1 MALAM
6 AAVTFT
12 SCEDV
17 PAPYDYPGNGGEDIY
32 FNQSFATDLGEF
44 QSFGTND
51 NIAWTIDYS
60 SACIT
65 GYKDFDGDGTKTN
78 EAGVTYLVSPEI
90 DLTKASKAYIEMNH
104 AMKYER
110 ADVNANNT
118 LLISKDYTDDPTKA
132 TWTSIAYPT
141 TGLNDASTKEFVF
154 VTSAANIPAE
164 FIGQKVRIAFR
175 HTCTESQSSTWEVKS
190 LAVKEGEAENG
201 GATPPAGA
209 VGDGTEAN
217 PYIVTDIITNGA
229 SGSNVF
235 VKAYIVGFVPDKAI
249 DEAKFTAE
257 GCEAASNVIVAAS
270 ADETSVSNV
279 MPVQLP
285 FGDVRTGVNL
295 KDNPGN
301 IKQEVLLCGNVE
313 TYFGKTGLKSVVWA
327 KIGGKEFGIKPGT
340 DIPIVGTP
348 KGAGTKE
355 DPFNV
360 AAANKYIKDG
370 GDATVEKYVKGKISE
385 LKEFRSEYGSIS
397 YYISEDG
404 TTANQFYVFGG
415 NNLGGTKFTKLE
427 ELKVGDEVVICGK
440 LKNYNGTYEF
450 DSKNYLVS
458 LNGKKAET
466 GGGEVTPPAPTG
478 DNLLANGNC
487 ETWDGTTPV
496 NWKTTSTAGNA
507 SLKQSTDAH
516 GGSYSISVGFNEKQ
530 NKRLGYKEITLK
542 AGTYKFSFYAKS
554 TTADASQCRPG
565 YVVVTDGVA
574 DKNYNYS
581 TDYASLNNSTWTLV
595 SYEFTLTETK
605 TICLVVMNPKT
616 TSHATAQNIL
626 VDDASL
632 VTSNGG
638 FAE

>member
-17 PAPYDYPGNGGEDIY
+17 PAPYDYPGTGG
-32 FNQSFATDLGEF
+32 
-44 QSFGTND
+44 GT
-51 NIAWTIDYS
+51 TTPS
-60 SACIT
+60 
-65 GYKDFDGDGTKTN
+65 
-78 EAGVTYLVSPEI
+78 EGVG
-90 DLTKASKAYIEMNH
+90 N
-104 AMKYER
+104 
-110 ADVNANNT
+110 
-118 LLISKDYTDDPTKA
+118 
-132 TWTSIAYPT
+132 
-141 TGLNDASTKEFVF
+141 
-154 VTSAANIPAE
+154 
-164 FIGQKVRIAFR
+164 
-175 HTCTESQSSTWEVKS
+175 
-190 LAVKEGEAENG
+190 
-201 GATPPAGA
+201 
-209 VGDGTEAN
+209 GTEAN
-217 PYIVTDIITNGA
+217 PYIVSDITNGA
-229 SGSNVF
+229 KGTNVF

-257 GCEAASNVIVAAS
+257 GCESASNVIVAAS
-270 ADETSVSNV
+270 ADETSINNV

-301 IKQEVLLCGNVE
+301 IKQEVVLCGNVE
-313 TYFGKTGLKSVVWA
+313 NYFGKPGLKSVVWA

-340 DIPIVGTP
+340 DIPIVGDP

-397 YYISEDG
+397 YYISDDG
-404 TTANQFYVFGG
+404 TTDTQFYVFGG

-427 ELKVGDEVVICGK
+427 DLKVGDEVVICGK

-466 GGGEVTPPAPTG
+466 GGGEEKPGGGEVTPPAPTG

-487 ETWDGTTPV
+487 ETWDGTT
-496 NWKTTSTAGNA
+496 
-507 SLKQSTDAH
+507 
-516 GGSYSISVGFNEKQ
+516 
-530 NKRLGYKEITLK
+530 
-542 AGTYKFSFYAKS
+542 
-554 TTADASQCRPG
+554 ADKSQCRPG
-565 YVVVTDGVA
+565 YVFVTDGVA
-574 DKNYNYS
+574 DKTYNYR
-581 TDYASLNNSTWTLV
+581 DAYEPLNNSTWTLV

-616 TSHATAQNIL
+616 TAYATAQDIL

>member
-1 MALAM
+1 MKKIALSIMALAM

-17 PAPYDYPGNGGEDIY
+17 PAPYDYPGNGGSEGVY
-32 FNQSFATDLGEF
+32 LNQSFAKDLGDF
-44 QSFGTND
+44 KSFGTND

-65 GYKDFDGDGTKTN
+65 GYKDFDGDGTKSN

-132 TWTSIAYPT
+132 TWTPIAYPT

-175 HTCTESQSSTWEVKS
+175 HTCTDKQSSTWEIKTLS
-190 LAVKEGEAENG
+190 VKEGEAQNG
-201 GATPPAGA
+201 GGTTPPSEG
-209 VGDGTEAN
+209 VGNGTEAN
-217 PYIVTDIITNGA
+217 PYIVSDITNGA
-229 SGSNVF
+229 KGNNVF
-235 VKAYIVGFVPDKAI
+235 VKAYIVGFVPDKSI
-249 DEAKFTAE
+249 EEAKFTAE
-257 GCEAASNVIVAAS
+257 GCESESNVIVAAS
-270 ADETSVSNV
+270 ADETNVSNV

-285 FGDVRTGVNL
+285 VGAVRTGINL
-295 KDNPGN
+295 KGNPGN
-301 IKQEVLLCGNVE
+301 IKQEVVLCGNVE
-313 TYFGKTGLKSVVWA
+313 NYFGKPGLKAVVWA

-348 KGAGTKE
+348 KGTGTKE

-370 GDATVEKYVKGKISE
+370 GDATVEKYVKGKVSE
-385 LKEFRSEYGSIS
+385 LQGFREEYGSIS

-404 TTANQFYVFGG
+404 KTANQFYVFGG

-427 ELKVGDEVVICGK
+427 DLKVGDEVVICGK

-466 GGGEVTPPAPTG
+466 GGGEEKPGGGEEKPGGGAIAGNTLTVEASAMGVENAKAMPTIT
-478 DNLLANGNC
+478 L
-487 ETWDGTTPV
+487 TDGTKLAFDGGGNQNAPKYYNAGKNIRMYPKNSMTI
-496 NWKTTSTAGNA
+496 TATKNIEKVEFVVDVYDGVTYNA
-507 SLKQSTDAH
+507 SGDISAEPGKVTTQDTNIIISGISGKSTKFTNTSATT
-516 GGSYSISVGFNEKQ
+516 GAASQVRIKTI
-530 NKRLGYKEITLK
+530 KIT
-542 AGTYKFSFYAKS
+542 YAK
-554 TTADASQCRPG
+554 
-565 YVVVTDGVA
+565 
-574 DKNYNYS
+574 
-581 TDYASLNNSTWTLV
+581 
-595 SYEFTLTETK
+595 
-605 TICLVVMNPKT
+605 
-616 TSHATAQNIL
+616 
-626 VDDASL
+626 
-632 VTSNGG
+632 
-638 FAE
+638 

>member
-17 PAPYDYPGNGGEDIY
+17 PAPYDYPGNGGGGSTTEGVY
-32 FNQSFATDLGEF
+32 LEKSFAKDLGDF
-44 QSFGTND
+44 KSFGTND

-65 GYKDFDGDGTKTN
+65 GYKDFNGDGTKSN

-132 TWTSIAYPT
+132 TWTPIAYPT

-175 HTCTESQSSTWEVKS
+175 HTCTDKQSSTWEIKTLS
-190 LAVKEGEAENG
+190 VKEGEVEN
-201 GATPPAGA
+201 
-209 VGDGTEAN
+209 
-217 PYIVTDIITNGA
+217 
-229 SGSNVF
+229 
-235 VKAYIVGFVPDKAI
+235 
-249 DEAKFTAE
+249 
-257 GCEAASNVIVAAS
+257 
-270 ADETSVSNV
+270 
-279 MPVQLP
+279 
-285 FGDVRTGVNL
+285 
-295 KDNPGN
+295 
-301 IKQEVLLCGNVE
+301 
-313 TYFGKTGLKSVVWA
+313 
-327 KIGGKEFGIKPGT
+327 
-340 DIPIVGTP
+340 
-348 KGAGTKE
+348 
-355 DPFNV
+355 
-360 AAANKYIKDG
+360 
-370 GDATVEKYVKGKISE
+370 
-385 LKEFRSEYGSIS
+385 
-397 YYISEDG
+397 
-404 TTANQFYVFGG
+404 
-415 NNLGGTKFTKLE
+415 
-427 ELKVGDEVVICGK
+427 
-440 LKNYNGTYEF
+440 
-450 DSKNYLVS
+450 
-458 LNGKKAET
+458 

-496 NWKTTSTAGNA
+496 NWKTTSKAGNA

-516 GGSYSISVGFNEKQ
+516 GGSYSISVGFNASQ

-554 TTADASQCRPG
+554 TTADKSQCRPG

-574 DKNYNYS
+574 DKNYNYR
-581 TDYASLNNSTWTLV
+581 TDYEPLNNSTWTLV

-616 TSHATAQNIL
+616 TAYATAQDIL

>member
-1 MALAM
+1 MMALAM

-17 PAPYDYPGNGGEDIY
+17 PAPYDYPGTGGGGSTTEGVY
-32 FNQSFATDLGEF
+32 LNQSFAKDLGDF
-44 QSFGTND
+44 KSFGTND
-51 NIAWTIDYS
+51 NIAWKIDYS

-65 GYKDFDGDGTKTN
+65 GFKDYNGDGTKTN

-110 ADVNANNT
+110 GDVNANNT

-132 TWTSIAYPT
+132 TWTPIAYPT

-164 FIGQKVRIAFR
+164 YIGQKVRIAFR
-175 HTCTESQSSTWEVKS
+175 HTCTDKQSSTWEIKTLS
-190 LAVKEGEAENG
+190 VKEGEVEN
-201 GATPPAGA
+201 
-209 VGDGTEAN
+209 
-217 PYIVTDIITNGA
+217 
-229 SGSNVF
+229 
-235 VKAYIVGFVPDKAI
+235 
-249 DEAKFTAE
+249 
-257 GCEAASNVIVAAS
+257 
-270 ADETSVSNV
+270 
-279 MPVQLP
+279 
-285 FGDVRTGVNL
+285 
-295 KDNPGN
+295 
-301 IKQEVLLCGNVE
+301 
-313 TYFGKTGLKSVVWA
+313 
-327 KIGGKEFGIKPGT
+327 
-340 DIPIVGTP
+340 
-348 KGAGTKE
+348 
-355 DPFNV
+355 
-360 AAANKYIKDG
+360 
-370 GDATVEKYVKGKISE
+370 
-385 LKEFRSEYGSIS
+385 
-397 YYISEDG
+397 
-404 TTANQFYVFGG
+404 
-415 NNLGGTKFTKLE
+415 
-427 ELKVGDEVVICGK
+427 
-440 LKNYNGTYEF
+440 
-450 DSKNYLVS
+450 
-458 LNGKKAET
+458 

-496 NWKTTSTAGNA
+496 NWKTTSKAGNA

-516 GGSYSISVGFNEKQ
+516 GGSYSISVGFNASQ

-554 TTADASQCRPG
+554 TTADKSQCRPG

-574 DKNYNYS
+574 DKNYNYR
-581 TDYASLNNSTWTLV
+581 TDYEPLNNSTWTLV

-616 TSHATAQNIL
+616 TAYATAQDIL

>member
-17 PAPYDYPGNGGEDIY
+17 PAPYDYPGTGGGGSTTEGVY
-32 FNQSFATDLGEF
+32 LNQSFAKDLGDF
-44 QSFGTND
+44 KSFGTND
-51 NIAWTIDYS
+51 NIKWAIDYS
-60 SACIT
+60 SACIS
-65 GYKDFDGDGTKTN
+65 GYKDFNGDGTKSN

-132 TWTSIAYPT
+132 TWTPIAYPT

-175 HTCTESQSSTWEVKS
+175 HTCTDKQSSTWEIKTLS
-190 LAVKEGEAENG
+190 VKEGEVEN
-201 GATPPAGA
+201 
-209 VGDGTEAN
+209 
-217 PYIVTDIITNGA
+217 
-229 SGSNVF
+229 
-235 VKAYIVGFVPDKAI
+235 
-249 DEAKFTAE
+249 
-257 GCEAASNVIVAAS
+257 
-270 ADETSVSNV
+270 
-279 MPVQLP
+279 
-285 FGDVRTGVNL
+285 
-295 KDNPGN
+295 
-301 IKQEVLLCGNVE
+301 
-313 TYFGKTGLKSVVWA
+313 
-327 KIGGKEFGIKPGT
+327 
-340 DIPIVGTP
+340 
-348 KGAGTKE
+348 
-355 DPFNV
+355 
-360 AAANKYIKDG
+360 
-370 GDATVEKYVKGKISE
+370 
-385 LKEFRSEYGSIS
+385 
-397 YYISEDG
+397 
-404 TTANQFYVFGG
+404 
-415 NNLGGTKFTKLE
+415 
-427 ELKVGDEVVICGK
+427 
-440 LKNYNGTYEF
+440 
-450 DSKNYLVS
+450 
-458 LNGKKAET
+458 

-496 NWKTTSTAGNA
+496 NWKTTSKAGNA

-516 GGSYSISVGFNEKQ
+516 GGSYSISVGFNASQ

-554 TTADASQCRPG
+554 TTADKSQCRPG

-574 DKNYNYS
+574 DKNYNYR
-581 TDYASLNNSTWTLV
+581 TDYEPLNNSTWTLV

-616 TSHATAQNIL
+616 TAYATAQDIL

>member
-1 MALAM
+1 MKKIALSIMALAM

-17 PAPYDYPGNGGEDIY
+17 PAPYDYPGNGGSEGVY
-32 FNQSFATDLGEF
+32 FEKSFATDLGEF

-65 GYKDFDGDGTKTN
+65 GYKDFDGDGTKSN

-175 HTCTESQSSTWEVKS
+175 HTCSESQSSTWEVKS

-209 VGDGTEAN
+209 VGDGTEVN

-270 ADETSVSNV
+270 ADETSVNNV
-279 MPVQLP
+279 IPVQLP

-301 IKQEVLLCGNVE
+301 IKQEVILCGNVE

-466 GGGEVTPPAPTG
+466 GGGTTPGGEEKPGGGETGGEEKPGGGVVEGNTLTVEASAMGIEDATAMPTIT
-478 DNLLANGNC
+478 L
-487 ETWDGTTPV
+487 TDGTKLTFAAGGNQNAPKYYNKGTNIRMYPKNSMTITATKNIEKV
-496 NWKTTSTAGNA
+496 EFVVDVYNKVTYNASGDVSAEPGKVETQDTNIIISGISSKSTKFTNTSTTTGAA
-507 SLKQSTDAH
+507 SQVRIKT
-516 GGSYSISVGFNEKQ
+516 IK
-530 NKRLGYKEITLK
+530 IT
-542 AGTYKFSFYAKS
+542 YAK
-554 TTADASQCRPG
+554 
-565 YVVVTDGVA
+565 
-574 DKNYNYS
+574 
-581 TDYASLNNSTWTLV
+581 
-595 SYEFTLTETK
+595 
-605 TICLVVMNPKT
+605 
-616 TSHATAQNIL
+616 
-626 VDDASL
+626 
-632 VTSNGG
+632 
-638 FAE
+638 

>member
-1 MALAM
+1 MKKIALSMMALAM

-17 PAPYDYPGNGGEDIY
+17 PAPYDYPGTGGGGSTTEGVY
-32 FNQSFATDLGEF
+32 LEKSFAKDLGDF
-44 QSFGTND
+44 KSFGTND

-65 GYKDFDGDGTKTN
+65 GYKDFDGDGNKSN

-110 ADVNANNT
+110 GDVNANNT

-132 TWTSIAYPT
+132 TWTPIAYPT

-175 HTCTESQSSTWEVKS
+175 HTCTDKQSSTWEIKTLS
-190 LAVKEGEAENG
+190 VKEGEAQN
-201 GATPPAGA
+201 
-209 VGDGTEAN
+209 
-217 PYIVTDIITNGA
+217 
-229 SGSNVF
+229 
-235 VKAYIVGFVPDKAI
+235 
-249 DEAKFTAE
+249 
-257 GCEAASNVIVAAS
+257 
-270 ADETSVSNV
+270 
-279 MPVQLP
+279 
-285 FGDVRTGVNL
+285 
-295 KDNPGN
+295 
-301 IKQEVLLCGNVE
+301 
-313 TYFGKTGLKSVVWA
+313 
-327 KIGGKEFGIKPGT
+327 
-340 DIPIVGTP
+340 
-348 KGAGTKE
+348 
-355 DPFNV
+355 
-360 AAANKYIKDG
+360 
-370 GDATVEKYVKGKISE
+370 
-385 LKEFRSEYGSIS
+385 
-397 YYISEDG
+397 
-404 TTANQFYVFGG
+404 
-415 NNLGGTKFTKLE
+415 
-427 ELKVGDEVVICGK
+427 
-440 LKNYNGTYEF
+440 
-450 DSKNYLVS
+450 
-458 LNGKKAET
+458 

-496 NWKTTSTAGNA
+496 NWKTTSKAGNA

-516 GGSYSISVGFNEKQ
+516 GGSYSISVGFNASQ

-554 TTADASQCRPG
+554 TTADKSQCRPG

-574 DKNYNYS
+574 DKNYNYREA
-581 TDYASLNNSTWTLV
+581 YEPLNNSTWTLV

-616 TSHATAQNIL
+616 TAYATAQDIL

>member
-17 PAPYDYPGNGGEDIY
+17 PAPYDYPGTGGGGSTTEGVY
-32 FNQSFATDLGEF
+32 LNQSFAKDLGDF
-44 QSFGTND
+44 KSFGTND
-51 NIAWTIDYS
+51 NIKWAIDYS
-60 SACIT
+60 SACIS
-65 GYKDFDGDGTKTN
+65 GYKDFNGDGTKTN

-132 TWTSIAYPT
+132 TWTPIAYPT

-175 HTCTESQSSTWEVKS
+175 HTCTDKQSSTWEIKTLS
-190 LAVKEGEAENG
+190 VKEGEVEN
-201 GATPPAGA
+201 
-209 VGDGTEAN
+209 
-217 PYIVTDIITNGA
+217 
-229 SGSNVF
+229 
-235 VKAYIVGFVPDKAI
+235 
-249 DEAKFTAE
+249 
-257 GCEAASNVIVAAS
+257 
-270 ADETSVSNV
+270 
-279 MPVQLP
+279 
-285 FGDVRTGVNL
+285 
-295 KDNPGN
+295 
-301 IKQEVLLCGNVE
+301 
-313 TYFGKTGLKSVVWA
+313 
-327 KIGGKEFGIKPGT
+327 
-340 DIPIVGTP
+340 
-348 KGAGTKE
+348 
-355 DPFNV
+355 
-360 AAANKYIKDG
+360 
-370 GDATVEKYVKGKISE
+370 
-385 LKEFRSEYGSIS
+385 
-397 YYISEDG
+397 
-404 TTANQFYVFGG
+404 
-415 NNLGGTKFTKLE
+415 
-427 ELKVGDEVVICGK
+427 
-440 LKNYNGTYEF
+440 
-450 DSKNYLVS
+450 
-458 LNGKKAET
+458 

-496 NWKTTSTAGNA
+496 NWKTTSKAGNA

-516 GGSYSISVGFNEKQ
+516 GGSYSISVGFNASQ

-554 TTADASQCRPG
+554 TTADKSQCRPG

-574 DKNYNYS
+574 DKNYNYREA
-581 TDYASLNNSTWTLV
+581 YEPLNNSTWTLV

-616 TSHATAQNIL
+616 TAYATAQDIL

>member
-17 PAPYDYPGNGGEDIY
+17 PAPYDYPGTGGGGSTTEGVY
-32 FNQSFATDLGEF
+32 LEKSFAKDLGDF
-44 QSFGTND
+44 KSFGTND

-65 GYKDFDGDGTKTN
+65 GYKDFDGDGTKSN

-132 TWTSIAYPT
+132 TWTPIAYPT

-175 HTCTESQSSTWEVKS
+175 HTCTDKQSSTWEIKTLS
-190 LAVKEGEAENG
+190 VKEGEVEN
-201 GATPPAGA
+201 
-209 VGDGTEAN
+209 
-217 PYIVTDIITNGA
+217 
-229 SGSNVF
+229 
-235 VKAYIVGFVPDKAI
+235 
-249 DEAKFTAE
+249 
-257 GCEAASNVIVAAS
+257 
-270 ADETSVSNV
+270 
-279 MPVQLP
+279 
-285 FGDVRTGVNL
+285 
-295 KDNPGN
+295 
-301 IKQEVLLCGNVE
+301 
-313 TYFGKTGLKSVVWA
+313 
-327 KIGGKEFGIKPGT
+327 
-340 DIPIVGTP
+340 
-348 KGAGTKE
+348 
-355 DPFNV
+355 
-360 AAANKYIKDG
+360 
-370 GDATVEKYVKGKISE
+370 
-385 LKEFRSEYGSIS
+385 
-397 YYISEDG
+397 
-404 TTANQFYVFGG
+404 
-415 NNLGGTKFTKLE
+415 
-427 ELKVGDEVVICGK
+427 
-440 LKNYNGTYEF
+440 
-450 DSKNYLVS
+450 
-458 LNGKKAET
+458 

-496 NWKTTSTAGNA
+496 NWKTTSKAGNA

-516 GGSYSISVGFNEKQ
+516 GGSYSISVGFNASQ

-554 TTADASQCRPG
+554 TTADKSQCRPG

-574 DKNYNYS
+574 DKNYNYR
-581 TDYASLNNSTWTLV
+581 TDYEPLNNSTWTLV

-616 TSHATAQNIL
+616 TAYATAQDIL

>member
-17 PAPYDYPGNGGEDIY
+17 PAPYDYPGTGGGGSTTEGVY
-32 FNQSFATDLGEF
+32 LNQSFAKDLGDF
-44 QSFGTND
+44 KSFGTND

-65 GYKDFDGDGTKTN
+65 GYKDFNGDGTKTN

-110 ADVNANNT
+110 TDVNANNT

-132 TWTSIAYPT
+132 TWTPIAYPT
-141 TGLNDASTKEFVF
+141 TGLNDTSTKEFVF

-175 HTCTESQSSTWEVKS
+175 HTCTDKQSSTWEIKTLS
-190 LAVKEGEAENG
+190 VKEGEVEN
-201 GATPPAGA
+201 
-209 VGDGTEAN
+209 
-217 PYIVTDIITNGA
+217 
-229 SGSNVF
+229 
-235 VKAYIVGFVPDKAI
+235 
-249 DEAKFTAE
+249 
-257 GCEAASNVIVAAS
+257 
-270 ADETSVSNV
+270 
-279 MPVQLP
+279 
-285 FGDVRTGVNL
+285 
-295 KDNPGN
+295 
-301 IKQEVLLCGNVE
+301 
-313 TYFGKTGLKSVVWA
+313 
-327 KIGGKEFGIKPGT
+327 
-340 DIPIVGTP
+340 
-348 KGAGTKE
+348 
-355 DPFNV
+355 
-360 AAANKYIKDG
+360 
-370 GDATVEKYVKGKISE
+370 
-385 LKEFRSEYGSIS
+385 
-397 YYISEDG
+397 
-404 TTANQFYVFGG
+404 
-415 NNLGGTKFTKLE
+415 
-427 ELKVGDEVVICGK
+427 
-440 LKNYNGTYEF
+440 
-450 DSKNYLVS
+450 
-458 LNGKKAET
+458 

-496 NWKTTSTAGNA
+496 NWKTTSKAGNA

-516 GGSYSISVGFNEKQ
+516 GGSYSISVGFNASQ

-565 YVVVTDGVA
+565 YVVVTNGVA
-574 DKNYNYS
+574 DKNYNYREK
-581 TDYASLNNSTWTLV
+581 YEPLNNSTWTLV

-616 TSHATAQNIL
+616 TSYATAQDIL

>member
-17 PAPYDYPGNGGEDIY
+17 PAPYDYPGTGGGGSTTEGVY
-32 FNQSFATDLGEF
+32 LEKSFAKDLGDF
-44 QSFGTND
+44 KSFGTND

-65 GYKDFDGDGTKTN
+65 GYKDFDGDGTKSN
-78 EAGVTYLVSPEI
+78 EAGVTYLISPEI

-132 TWTSIAYPT
+132 TWTPIAYPT

-175 HTCTESQSSTWEVKS
+175 HTCTDKQSSTWEIKTLS
-190 LAVKEGEAENG
+190 VKEGEVEN
-201 GATPPAGA
+201 
-209 VGDGTEAN
+209 
-217 PYIVTDIITNGA
+217 
-229 SGSNVF
+229 
-235 VKAYIVGFVPDKAI
+235 
-249 DEAKFTAE
+249 
-257 GCEAASNVIVAAS
+257 
-270 ADETSVSNV
+270 
-279 MPVQLP
+279 
-285 FGDVRTGVNL
+285 
-295 KDNPGN
+295 
-301 IKQEVLLCGNVE
+301 
-313 TYFGKTGLKSVVWA
+313 
-327 KIGGKEFGIKPGT
+327 
-340 DIPIVGTP
+340 
-348 KGAGTKE
+348 
-355 DPFNV
+355 
-360 AAANKYIKDG
+360 
-370 GDATVEKYVKGKISE
+370 
-385 LKEFRSEYGSIS
+385 
-397 YYISEDG
+397 
-404 TTANQFYVFGG
+404 
-415 NNLGGTKFTKLE
+415 
-427 ELKVGDEVVICGK
+427 
-440 LKNYNGTYEF
+440 
-450 DSKNYLVS
+450 
-458 LNGKKAET
+458 

-496 NWKTTSTAGNA
+496 NWKTTSKAGNA

-516 GGSYSISVGFNEKQ
+516 GGSYSISVGFNASQ

-554 TTADASQCRPG
+554 TTADKSQCRPG

-574 DKNYNYS
+574 DKNYNYR
-581 TDYASLNNSTWTLV
+581 TDYEPLNNSTWTLV

-616 TSHATAQNIL
+616 TAYATAQDIL

>member
-17 PAPYDYPGNGGEDIY
+17 PAPYDYPGTGGGGSTTEGVY
-32 FNQSFATDLGEF
+32 LNQSFAKDLGDF
-44 QSFGTND
+44 KSFGTND

-65 GYKDFDGDGTKTN
+65 GYKDFNGDGTKTN

-110 ADVNANNT
+110 ADENANNT

-132 TWTSIAYPT
+132 TWTPIAYPT
-141 TGLNDASTKEFVF
+141 TGLNDPSTKEFVF

-175 HTCTESQSSTWEVKS
+175 HTCTDKQSSTWEIKTLS
-190 LAVKEGEAENG
+190 VKEGEVEN
-201 GATPPAGA
+201 
-209 VGDGTEAN
+209 
-217 PYIVTDIITNGA
+217 
-229 SGSNVF
+229 
-235 VKAYIVGFVPDKAI
+235 
-249 DEAKFTAE
+249 
-257 GCEAASNVIVAAS
+257 
-270 ADETSVSNV
+270 
-279 MPVQLP
+279 
-285 FGDVRTGVNL
+285 
-295 KDNPGN
+295 
-301 IKQEVLLCGNVE
+301 
-313 TYFGKTGLKSVVWA
+313 
-327 KIGGKEFGIKPGT
+327 
-340 DIPIVGTP
+340 
-348 KGAGTKE
+348 
-355 DPFNV
+355 
-360 AAANKYIKDG
+360 
-370 GDATVEKYVKGKISE
+370 
-385 LKEFRSEYGSIS
+385 
-397 YYISEDG
+397 
-404 TTANQFYVFGG
+404 
-415 NNLGGTKFTKLE
+415 
-427 ELKVGDEVVICGK
+427 
-440 LKNYNGTYEF
+440 
-450 DSKNYLVS
+450 
-458 LNGKKAET
+458 

-496 NWKTTSTAGNA
+496 NWKTTSKAGNA

-516 GGSYSISVGFNEKQ
+516 GGSYSISVGFNASQ

-554 TTADASQCRPG
+554 TTADKSQCRPG

-574 DKNYNYS
+574 DKNYNYR
-581 TDYASLNNSTWTLV
+581 TDYEPLNNSTWTLV

-616 TSHATAQNIL
+616 TAYATAQNIL

>member
-1 MALAM
+1 MKKIALSIMALAM

-17 PAPYDYPGNGGEDIY
+17 PAPYDYPGTGG
-32 FNQSFATDLGEF
+32 
-44 QSFGTND
+44 GT
-51 NIAWTIDYS
+51 TTPS
-60 SACIT
+60 
-65 GYKDFDGDGTKTN
+65 
-78 EAGVTYLVSPEI
+78 EGVG
-90 DLTKASKAYIEMNH
+90 N
-104 AMKYER
+104 
-110 ADVNANNT
+110 
-118 LLISKDYTDDPTKA
+118 
-132 TWTSIAYPT
+132 
-141 TGLNDASTKEFVF
+141 
-154 VTSAANIPAE
+154 
-164 FIGQKVRIAFR
+164 
-175 HTCTESQSSTWEVKS
+175 
-190 LAVKEGEAENG
+190 
-201 GATPPAGA
+201 
-209 VGDGTEAN
+209 GTEAN
-217 PYIVTDIITNGA
+217 PYIVSDITNGA
-229 SGSNVF
+229 KGTNVF

-257 GCEAASNVIVAAS
+257 GCESASNVIVAAS
-270 ADETSVSNV
+270 ADETSINNV

-301 IKQEVLLCGNVE
+301 IKQEVVLCGNVE
-313 TYFGKTGLKSVVWA
+313 NYFGKPGLKSVVWA

-340 DIPIVGTP
+340 DIPIVGDP

-397 YYISEDG
+397 YYISDDG
-404 TTANQFYVFGG
+404 TTDTQFYVFGG

-427 ELKVGDEVVICGK
+427 DLKVGDEVVICGK

-458 LNGKKAET
+458 LNGKKTEEGGGEEKP

-516 GGSYSISVGFNEKQ
+516 GGSYSISVGYDASK

-554 TTADASQCRPG
+554 TTADKSQCRPG
-565 YVVVTDGVA
+565 YVFVTDGVA
-574 DKNYNYS
+574 DKTYNYREA
-581 TDYASLNNSTWTLV
+581 YEPLNNSTWTLV

-616 TSHATAQNIL
+616 TAYATAQDIL

>member
-17 PAPYDYPGNGGEDIY
+17 PAPYDYPGTGGGGSTTEGVY
-32 FNQSFATDLGEF
+32 LNQSFAKDLGDF
-44 QSFGTND
+44 KSFGTND

-65 GYKDFDGDGTKTN
+65 GYKDFNGDGTKTN

-110 ADVNANNT
+110 ADENANNT

-132 TWTSIAYPT
+132 TWTPIAYPT
-141 TGLNDASTKEFVF
+141 TGLNDPSTKEFVF

-175 HTCTESQSSTWEVKS
+175 HTCTDKQSSTWEIKTIS
-190 LAVKEGEAENG
+190 VKEGEVEN
-201 GATPPAGA
+201 
-209 VGDGTEAN
+209 
-217 PYIVTDIITNGA
+217 
-229 SGSNVF
+229 
-235 VKAYIVGFVPDKAI
+235 
-249 DEAKFTAE
+249 
-257 GCEAASNVIVAAS
+257 
-270 ADETSVSNV
+270 
-279 MPVQLP
+279 
-285 FGDVRTGVNL
+285 
-295 KDNPGN
+295 
-301 IKQEVLLCGNVE
+301 
-313 TYFGKTGLKSVVWA
+313 
-327 KIGGKEFGIKPGT
+327 
-340 DIPIVGTP
+340 
-348 KGAGTKE
+348 
-355 DPFNV
+355 
-360 AAANKYIKDG
+360 
-370 GDATVEKYVKGKISE
+370 
-385 LKEFRSEYGSIS
+385 
-397 YYISEDG
+397 
-404 TTANQFYVFGG
+404 
-415 NNLGGTKFTKLE
+415 
-427 ELKVGDEVVICGK
+427 
-440 LKNYNGTYEF
+440 
-450 DSKNYLVS
+450 
-458 LNGKKAET
+458 

-496 NWKTTSTAGNA
+496 NWKTTSKAGNA

-516 GGSYSISVGFNEKQ
+516 GGSYSISVGFNASQ

-554 TTADASQCRPG
+554 TTADKSQCRPG

-574 DKNYNYS
+574 DKNYNYR
-581 TDYASLNNSTWTLV
+581 TDYEPLNNSTWTLV

-616 TSHATAQNIL
+616 TAYATAQDIL

>member
-1 MALAM
+1 MKKIALSIMALAM

-17 PAPYDYPGNGGEDIY
+17 PAPYDYPGTGGGGSTTEGVY
-32 FNQSFATDLGEF
+32 LEKSFAKDLGDF
-44 QSFGTND
+44 KSFGTND

-65 GYKDFDGDGTKTN
+65 GYKDFNGDGTKSN

-132 TWTSIAYPT
+132 TWTPIAYPT

-175 HTCTESQSSTWEVKS
+175 HTCTDKQSSTWEIKTLS
-190 LAVKEGEAENG
+190 VKEGEVEN
-201 GATPPAGA
+201 
-209 VGDGTEAN
+209 
-217 PYIVTDIITNGA
+217 
-229 SGSNVF
+229 
-235 VKAYIVGFVPDKAI
+235 
-249 DEAKFTAE
+249 
-257 GCEAASNVIVAAS
+257 
-270 ADETSVSNV
+270 
-279 MPVQLP
+279 
-285 FGDVRTGVNL
+285 
-295 KDNPGN
+295 
-301 IKQEVLLCGNVE
+301 
-313 TYFGKTGLKSVVWA
+313 
-327 KIGGKEFGIKPGT
+327 
-340 DIPIVGTP
+340 
-348 KGAGTKE
+348 
-355 DPFNV
+355 
-360 AAANKYIKDG
+360 
-370 GDATVEKYVKGKISE
+370 
-385 LKEFRSEYGSIS
+385 
-397 YYISEDG
+397 
-404 TTANQFYVFGG
+404 
-415 NNLGGTKFTKLE
+415 
-427 ELKVGDEVVICGK
+427 
-440 LKNYNGTYEF
+440 
-450 DSKNYLVS
+450 
-458 LNGKKAET
+458 

-496 NWKTTSTAGNA
+496 NWKTTSKAGNA

-516 GGSYSISVGFNEKQ
+516 GGSYSISVGFNASQ

-554 TTADASQCRPG
+554 TTADKSQCRPG
-565 YVVVTDGVA
+565 YVFVTDGVA
-574 DKNYNYS
+574 DKTYNYREA
-581 TDYASLNNSTWTLV
+581 YEPLNNSTWTLV

-616 TSHATAQNIL
+616 TAYATAQDIL

>member
-1 MALAM
+1 MKKIALSIMALAM

-17 PAPYDYPGNGGEDIY
+17 PAPYDYPGTGGGGSTTEGVY
-32 FNQSFATDLGEF
+32 LNQSFAKDLGDF
-44 QSFGTND
+44 KSFGTND
-51 NIAWTIDYS
+51 NIKWAIDYS

-65 GYKDFDGDGTKTN
+65 GYKDFNGDGTKTN

-118 LLISKDYTDDPTKA
+118 LLISNDYTDDPTKA
-132 TWTSIAYPT
+132 TWTPIAYPT

-175 HTCTESQSSTWEVKS
+175 HTCTDKQSSTWEIKTLS
-190 LAVKEGEAENG
+190 VKEGEVEN
-201 GATPPAGA
+201 
-209 VGDGTEAN
+209 
-217 PYIVTDIITNGA
+217 
-229 SGSNVF
+229 
-235 VKAYIVGFVPDKAI
+235 
-249 DEAKFTAE
+249 
-257 GCEAASNVIVAAS
+257 
-270 ADETSVSNV
+270 
-279 MPVQLP
+279 
-285 FGDVRTGVNL
+285 
-295 KDNPGN
+295 
-301 IKQEVLLCGNVE
+301 
-313 TYFGKTGLKSVVWA
+313 
-327 KIGGKEFGIKPGT
+327 
-340 DIPIVGTP
+340 
-348 KGAGTKE
+348 
-355 DPFNV
+355 
-360 AAANKYIKDG
+360 
-370 GDATVEKYVKGKISE
+370 
-385 LKEFRSEYGSIS
+385 
-397 YYISEDG
+397 
-404 TTANQFYVFGG
+404 
-415 NNLGGTKFTKLE
+415 
-427 ELKVGDEVVICGK
+427 
-440 LKNYNGTYEF
+440 
-450 DSKNYLVS
+450 
-458 LNGKKAET
+458 

-496 NWKTTSTAGNA
+496 NWKTTSKAGNA

-516 GGSYSISVGFNEKQ
+516 GGSYSISVGFNASQ

-554 TTADASQCRPG
+554 TTADKSQCRPG
-565 YVVVTDGVA
+565 YVFVTDGVA
-574 DKNYNYS
+574 DKNYNYR
-581 TDYASLNNSTWTLV
+581 TDYEPLNNSTWTLV

-616 TSHATAQNIL
+616 TAYATAQDIL

>member
-17 PAPYDYPGNGGEDIY
+17 PAPYDYPGTGGGGSTTEGVY
-32 FNQSFATDLGEF
+32 LEKSFAKDLGDF
-44 QSFGTND
+44 KSFGTND

-65 GYKDFDGDGTKTN
+65 GYKDFNGDGTKSN

-132 TWTSIAYPT
+132 TWTPIAYPT

-175 HTCTESQSSTWEVKS
+175 HTCTDKQSSTWEIKTLS
-190 LAVKEGEAENG
+190 VKEGEVEN
-201 GATPPAGA
+201 
-209 VGDGTEAN
+209 
-217 PYIVTDIITNGA
+217 
-229 SGSNVF
+229 
-235 VKAYIVGFVPDKAI
+235 
-249 DEAKFTAE
+249 
-257 GCEAASNVIVAAS
+257 
-270 ADETSVSNV
+270 
-279 MPVQLP
+279 
-285 FGDVRTGVNL
+285 
-295 KDNPGN
+295 
-301 IKQEVLLCGNVE
+301 
-313 TYFGKTGLKSVVWA
+313 
-327 KIGGKEFGIKPGT
+327 
-340 DIPIVGTP
+340 
-348 KGAGTKE
+348 
-355 DPFNV
+355 
-360 AAANKYIKDG
+360 
-370 GDATVEKYVKGKISE
+370 
-385 LKEFRSEYGSIS
+385 
-397 YYISEDG
+397 
-404 TTANQFYVFGG
+404 
-415 NNLGGTKFTKLE
+415 
-427 ELKVGDEVVICGK
+427 
-440 LKNYNGTYEF
+440 
-450 DSKNYLVS
+450 
-458 LNGKKAET
+458 

-496 NWKTTSTAGNA
+496 NWKTTSKAGNA

-516 GGSYSISVGFNEKQ
+516 GGSYSISVGFNASQ

-554 TTADASQCRPG
+554 TTADKSQCRPG

-574 DKNYNYS
+574 DKNYNYR
-581 TDYASLNNSTWTLV
+581 TDYEPLNNSTWTLV

-616 TSHATAQNIL
+616 TAYATAQDIL

>member
-1 MALAM
+1 MKKIALSIMALAM

-17 PAPYDYPGNGGEDIY
+17 PAPYDYPGTGGGGSTTEGVY
-32 FNQSFATDLGEF
+32 LEKSFAKDLGDF
-44 QSFGTND
+44 KSFGTND

-65 GYKDFDGDGTKTN
+65 GYKDFNGDGTKTN

-110 ADVNANNT
+110 ADENANNT

-132 TWTSIAYPT
+132 TWTPIAYPT
-141 TGLNDASTKEFVF
+141 TGLNDPSTKEFVF

-175 HTCTESQSSTWEVKS
+175 HTCTDKQSSTWEIKTLS
-190 LAVKEGEAENG
+190 VKEGEVEN
-201 GATPPAGA
+201 
-209 VGDGTEAN
+209 
-217 PYIVTDIITNGA
+217 
-229 SGSNVF
+229 
-235 VKAYIVGFVPDKAI
+235 
-249 DEAKFTAE
+249 
-257 GCEAASNVIVAAS
+257 
-270 ADETSVSNV
+270 
-279 MPVQLP
+279 
-285 FGDVRTGVNL
+285 
-295 KDNPGN
+295 
-301 IKQEVLLCGNVE
+301 
-313 TYFGKTGLKSVVWA
+313 
-327 KIGGKEFGIKPGT
+327 
-340 DIPIVGTP
+340 
-348 KGAGTKE
+348 
-355 DPFNV
+355 
-360 AAANKYIKDG
+360 
-370 GDATVEKYVKGKISE
+370 
-385 LKEFRSEYGSIS
+385 
-397 YYISEDG
+397 
-404 TTANQFYVFGG
+404 
-415 NNLGGTKFTKLE
+415 
-427 ELKVGDEVVICGK
+427 
-440 LKNYNGTYEF
+440 
-450 DSKNYLVS
+450 
-458 LNGKKAET
+458 

-496 NWKTTSTAGNA
+496 NWKTTSKAGNA

-516 GGSYSISVGFNEKQ
+516 GGSYSISVGFNASQ

-554 TTADASQCRPG
+554 TTADKSQCRPG

-574 DKNYNYS
+574 DKNYNYR
-581 TDYASLNNSTWTLV
+581 TDYEPLNNSTWTLV

-616 TSHATAQNIL
+616 TAYATAQDIL

>member
-1 MALAM
+1 MKKIALSIMALAM

-17 PAPYDYPGNGGEDIY
+17 PAPYDYQGTGGGGSTTEGVY
-32 FNQSFATDLGEF
+32 LNQSFAKDLGDF
-44 QSFGTND
+44 KSFGTND

-90 DLTKASKAYIEMNH
+90 DLTKANKAYIEMNH

-118 LLISKDYTDDPTKA
+118 LLISKNYTDDPTKA
-132 TWTSIAYPT
+132 TWTPIAYPT

-164 FIGQKVRIAFR
+164 YIGQKVRIAFR
-175 HTCTESQSSTWEVKS
+175 HTCTDKQSSTWEIKTLS
-190 LAVKEGEAENG
+190 VKEGEVEN
-201 GATPPAGA
+201 
-209 VGDGTEAN
+209 
-217 PYIVTDIITNGA
+217 
-229 SGSNVF
+229 
-235 VKAYIVGFVPDKAI
+235 
-249 DEAKFTAE
+249 
-257 GCEAASNVIVAAS
+257 
-270 ADETSVSNV
+270 
-279 MPVQLP
+279 
-285 FGDVRTGVNL
+285 
-295 KDNPGN
+295 
-301 IKQEVLLCGNVE
+301 
-313 TYFGKTGLKSVVWA
+313 
-327 KIGGKEFGIKPGT
+327 
-340 DIPIVGTP
+340 
-348 KGAGTKE
+348 
-355 DPFNV
+355 
-360 AAANKYIKDG
+360 
-370 GDATVEKYVKGKISE
+370 
-385 LKEFRSEYGSIS
+385 
-397 YYISEDG
+397 
-404 TTANQFYVFGG
+404 
-415 NNLGGTKFTKLE
+415 
-427 ELKVGDEVVICGK
+427 
-440 LKNYNGTYEF
+440 
-450 DSKNYLVS
+450 
-458 LNGKKAET
+458 

-496 NWKTTSTAGNA
+496 NWKTTSKAGNA

-516 GGSYSISVGFNEKQ
+516 GGSYSISVGFNASQ

-554 TTADASQCRPG
+554 TTADKSQCRPG
-565 YVVVTDGVA
+565 YVFVTDGVA
-574 DKNYNYS
+574 DKTYNYREA
-581 TDYASLNNSTWTLV
+581 YEPLNNSTWTLV

-616 TSHATAQNIL
+616 TAYATAQDIL

>member
-17 PAPYDYPGNGGEDIY
+17 PAPYDYPGTGGD
-32 FNQSFATDLGEF
+32 
-44 QSFGTND
+44 
-51 NIAWTIDYS
+51 
-60 SACIT
+60 
-65 GYKDFDGDGTKTN
+65 
-78 EAGVTYLVSPEI
+78 
-90 DLTKASKAYIEMNH
+90 
-104 AMKYER
+104 
-110 ADVNANNT
+110 
-118 LLISKDYTDDPTKA
+118 
-132 TWTSIAYPT
+132 
-141 TGLNDASTKEFVF
+141 
-154 VTSAANIPAE
+154 
-164 FIGQKVRIAFR
+164 
-175 HTCTESQSSTWEVKS
+175 
-190 LAVKEGEAENG
+190 NG

-235 VKAYIVGFVPDKAI
+235 VKAYIVGFVPDKAL

-257 GCEAASNVIVAAS
+257 GCESASNVIVAAS
-270 ADETSVSNV
+270 ADETNVSNV

-301 IKQEVLLCGNVE
+301 IKQEVILCGNVE
-313 TYFGKTGLKSVVWA
+313 TYFGKSGLKSVVWA

-340 DIPIVGTP
+340 DIPIVGDP
-348 KGAGTKE
+348 KGAGTME

-404 TTANQFYVFGG
+404 TTANQFFVYGG
-415 NNLGGTKFTKLE
+415 NNLGNTKFTKLE

-440 LKNYNGTYEF
+440 LKNYSGTYEF

-466 GGGEVTPPAPTG
+466 GGGTTPGGEEKPGGGETGGEEKPGGGAVEGNTLTVEASAMGIEDATAMPTIT
-478 DNLLANGNC
+478 L
-487 ETWDGTTPV
+487 TDGTKLTFDAGGNQNAPKYYNKGTNIRMYPKNSITITATKNIEKV
-496 NWKTTSTAGNA
+496 EFVVDVYNKVTYNASGDVSAEPGKVEIQNSNIIISGISGKSTKFTNTSTTTGP
-507 SLKQSTDAH
+507 
-516 GGSYSISVGFNEKQ
+516 GSQVRIKTI
-530 NKRLGYKEITLK
+530 KIT
-542 AGTYKFSFYAKS
+542 YAK
-554 TTADASQCRPG
+554 
-565 YVVVTDGVA
+565 
-574 DKNYNYS
+574 
-581 TDYASLNNSTWTLV
+581 
-595 SYEFTLTETK
+595 
-605 TICLVVMNPKT
+605 
-616 TSHATAQNIL
+616 
-626 VDDASL
+626 
-632 VTSNGG
+632 
-638 FAE
+638 

>member
-17 PAPYDYPGNGGEDIY
+17 PAPYDYPGTGGGGSTTEGVY
-32 FNQSFATDLGEF
+32 LNQSFAKDLGDF
-44 QSFGTND
+44 KSFGTND
-51 NIAWTIDYS
+51 NIKWAIDYS
-60 SACIT
+60 SACIS
-65 GYKDFDGDGTKTN
+65 GYKDFNGDGTKTN

-132 TWTSIAYPT
+132 TWTPIAYPT

-175 HTCTESQSSTWEVKS
+175 HTCTDKQSSTWEIKTLS
-190 LAVKEGEAENG
+190 VKEGEVEN
-201 GATPPAGA
+201 
-209 VGDGTEAN
+209 
-217 PYIVTDIITNGA
+217 
-229 SGSNVF
+229 
-235 VKAYIVGFVPDKAI
+235 
-249 DEAKFTAE
+249 
-257 GCEAASNVIVAAS
+257 
-270 ADETSVSNV
+270 
-279 MPVQLP
+279 
-285 FGDVRTGVNL
+285 
-295 KDNPGN
+295 
-301 IKQEVLLCGNVE
+301 
-313 TYFGKTGLKSVVWA
+313 
-327 KIGGKEFGIKPGT
+327 
-340 DIPIVGTP
+340 
-348 KGAGTKE
+348 
-355 DPFNV
+355 
-360 AAANKYIKDG
+360 
-370 GDATVEKYVKGKISE
+370 
-385 LKEFRSEYGSIS
+385 
-397 YYISEDG
+397 
-404 TTANQFYVFGG
+404 
-415 NNLGGTKFTKLE
+415 
-427 ELKVGDEVVICGK
+427 
-440 LKNYNGTYEF
+440 
-450 DSKNYLVS
+450 
-458 LNGKKAET
+458 

-496 NWKTTSTAGNA
+496 NWKTTSKAGNA

-516 GGSYSISVGFNEKQ
+516 GGSYSISVGFNASQ

-554 TTADASQCRPG
+554 TTADKSQCRPG

-574 DKNYNYS
+574 DKNYNYR
-581 TDYASLNNSTWTLV
+581 TDYEPLNNSTWTLV

-616 TSHATAQNIL
+616 TAYATAQDIL